1 MIKEWNWRNM
11 ISPHWLTPAEC
22 VYYYLHEWKQSNIIL
37 DVGAGVGRHSLLFA
51 EHGFNVTA
59 FDSSRSGL
67 EVIKERADEKEV
79 CVNTVLGDMRN
90 MPFADASFDAIL
102 AYHSIYHSSQ
112 EDFPTIISELN
123 RVVKKGGEVFVT
135 LLSKEDENFVNHK
148 SDRVNENVVMKQD
161 GKDGPL
167 VPHYYIDYE
176 EIFELF
182 DQFEILSCQKLV
194 EYIKGHKLIHYH
206 LRMRKD

>member
-1 MIKEWNWRNM
+1 MSKEWNWRDM

-22 VYYYLHEWKQSNIIL
+22 VYYYLHRWKKLSKIL
-37 DVGAGVGRHSLLFA
+37 DVGAGVGRHSLLFT
-51 EHGFNVTA
+51 EYGYDVTA

-67 EVIKERADEKEV
+67 EVIRERAEEKGV
-79 CVNTVLGDMRN
+79 GINLVLGDMRN
-90 MPFADASFDAIL
+90 MPFADASFDAVL

-112 EDFPTIISELN
+112 NDLPMIISELN

-148 SDRVNENVVMKQD
+148 NDRVDENVVMKQD
-161 GKDGPL
+161 GKNGPL
-167 VPHYYIDYE
+167 VPHYYVDYD
-176 EIFELF
+176 EIYELF
-182 DQFEILSCQKLV
+182 GKFEILSCQKLV
-194 EYIKGHKLIHYH
+194 EYIKGHTLIHYH

>member
-1 MIKEWNWRNM
+1 MTKEWNWRNM

-22 VYYYLHEWKQSNIIL
+22 VYYYLHVWKKSYKIL

-51 EHGFNVTA
+51 ECGFDVTA
-59 FDSSRSGL
+59 FDSSKSGL
-67 EVIKERADEKEV
+67 EVIKERAEEKTV
-79 CVNTVLGDMRN
+79 CVNTILGDMRN
-90 MPFADASFDAIL
+90 MPFKDASFDAIL

-112 EDFPTIISELN
+112 EDLPTIIRELY

-135 LLSKEDENFVNHK
+135 LLSKEDENYVNHER
-148 SDRVNENVVMKQD
+148 DRVTENVVMKQD

-167 VPHYYIDYE
+167 VPHYYIDYDE
-176 EIFELF
+176 VYELF
-182 DQFEILSCQKLV
+182 GQFEILSCQKLV